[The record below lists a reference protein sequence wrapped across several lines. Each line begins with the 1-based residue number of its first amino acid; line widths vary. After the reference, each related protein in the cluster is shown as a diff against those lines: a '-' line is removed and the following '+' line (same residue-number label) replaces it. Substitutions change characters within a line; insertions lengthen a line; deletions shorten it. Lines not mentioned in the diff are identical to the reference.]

1 MKKTLLSALMLASVV
16 SAAERPNIIL
26 VMTDDQGLG
35 DMGWTGHPHIKT
47 PALDKLRTQSLWFS
61 EFQVGSTC
69 APTRCAIMSG
79 RHEFYSGVTH
89 TIYER
94 ERMSLT
100 VVTLPQMLQKSGYS
114 TGIFGKW
121 HLGDEEAYRPDKR
134 GFDETFIHG
143 AGGIGQTYPG
153 SCGDAPANSYFN
165 PAILHNGKFEKTSG
179 FCTDVFFAQA
189 TKWIDVKR
197 KTGKPFFCYLTP
209 NAPHSPYH
217 APQEWSEPYRKIGL
231 SEGEA
236 GFCGMVANID
246 WNMEKLLK
254 QIDDWGLAENT
265 LILFLGDNGTCQP
278 KMYTGGM
285 KGSKGSP
292 HEGGT
297 RVGLLARWK
306 GVIQENTTCTALTAH
321 VDFYPTFCELAGI
334 ALPEGRILDGRS
346 MTPLMKN
353 PKTEWADRTL
363 FTHVGRWAPGGAV
376 RLDPKVKG
384 MGNITD
390 WQPNSKESPMKYK
403 NAAVRTSQY
412 RFFPENQELYAIVN
426 DREQKNDI
434 SKQNPDV
441 VAKLMKAYDAW
452 WLDVLPGIMENENLK
467 DVEQENPFKVL
478 YRKQMSDLKP

>member
-1 MKKTLLSALMLASVV
+1 MKKSLLSALMLACVAA
-16 SAAERPNIIL
+16 AAERPNIIL
-26 VMTDDQGLG
+26 VMTDDQGMG

-47 PALDKLRTQSLWFS
+47 PTLDNLRKQSLWFS
-61 EFQVGSTC
+61 EFQVSPAC

-79 RHEFYSGVTH
+79 RQEFNSGITH

-94 ERMSLT
+94 ERMSLK
-100 VVTLPQMLQKSGYS
+100 VVTLPQMLQKAGYS

-134 GFDETFIHG
+134 GFEETFIHG

-153 SCGDAPANSYFN
+153 SCGDAPGNTYFD
-165 PAILHNGKFEKTSG
+165 PTILHNGTFEKTTG
-179 FCTDVFFAQA
+179 YCTDVFFKQA
-189 TKWIDVKR
+189 IKWMGSTR
-197 KTGKPFFCYLTP
+197 KKGKPFFCYLTP
-209 NAPHSPYH
+209 NAPHGPYH
-217 APQEWSEPYRKIGL
+217 VSKEWSEPYRKLGL

-254 QIDDWGLAENT
+254 QIEDWGIAENT
-265 LILFLGDNGTCQP
+265 MILFLGDNGTCQP
-278 KMYTGGM
+278 KMYKDGM
-285 KGSKGSP
+285 KGSKCTP
-292 HEGGT
+292 DEGGT

-306 GVIQENTTCTALTAH
+306 GVIQENTTCNALTAH
-321 VDFYPTFCELAGI
+321 IDLYPTFCELAGI
-334 ALPEGRILDGRS
+334 GLPEGRIIEGRS

-353 PKTEWADRTL
+353 PKAAWADRTL

-376 RLDPKVKG
+376 KADQKVGG
-384 MGNITD
+384 MPNITT

-412 RFFPENQELYAIVN
+412 RFLPERKELYDIIQ
-426 DREQKNDI
+426 DREQKTDI
-434 SKQNPDV
+434 SKEKPEV
-441 VAKLMKAYDAW
+441 VEKLMKAYDAW

-467 DVEQENPFKVL
+467 EVALENPFKVL
-478 YRKQMSDLKP
+478 YHKQTSIP